1 MSEEIVTGLA
11 ALQQYLDQLPA
22 KVERNVLR
30 GALRA
35 GAKVELAEAKR
46 LVPVEHGGAHA
57 GALRDSLR
65 IKTSSRGG
73 LVKAIVS
80 AGSKVAYWAKW
91 VEFGT
96 AAHFI
101 KPCNRKSLFLAGMF
115 KEGVNHPGAKK
126 KPFMRPALDNT
137 ANAAIAAVGEYIR
150 TRLSTKEGIDVP
162 GPENT

>member
-1 MSEEIVTGLA
+1 MSDEIVTGLA
-11 ALQQYLDQLPA
+11 PLQQYLDQLPA

-46 LVPVEHGGAHA
+46 LVPVEQGGKHP

-73 LVKAIVS
+73 VVKAIVA
-80 AGSKVAYWAKW
+80 AGSKVAYWAHW

-96 AAHFI
+96 ARHFI
-101 KPCNRKSLFLAGMF
+101 KPKNRKSLFLAGLF
-115 KEGVNHPGAKK
+115 KEGVDHPGAKK

-137 ANAAIAAVGEYIR
+137 ANGAIAAVGAYIR
-150 TRLSTKEGIDVP
+150 NRLSTKEGIDVP